1 MPQKSLIAFD
11 DLVEKQAV
19 ADYLHVTVRTVET
32 WTKRQ
37 KIPSIRIGN
46 KVIRYRLED
55 IAKAL
60 RKNYFVE
67 AKNITPG
74 KGLRNDH
81 QHSVSPEQRP
91 ST

>member
-1 MPQKSLIAFD
+1 MPQKSLVVPD
-11 DLVEKQAV
+11 DLVGKKVV
-19 ADYLHVTVRTVET
+19 ADYLRVTVRTVET
-32 WTKRQ
+32 WTKRR

-67 AKNITPG
+67 AKNITPW
-74 KGLRNDH
+74 KG
-81 QHSVSPEQRP
+81 VAK
-91 ST
+91 

>member
-60 RKNYFVE
+60 RKNYFIE
-67 AKNITPG
+67 AKNITPW
-74 KGLRNDH
+74 KG
-81 QHSVSPEQRP
+81 VAK
-91 ST
+91 

>member
-1 MPQKSLIAFD
+1 MPQKSLVVPD
-11 DLVEKQAV
+11 DLVGKKVV
-19 ADYLHVTVRTVET
+19 ADYLRVTVRTVET
-32 WTKRQ
+32 WTKRR

-67 AKNITPG
+67 AKNITPW
-74 KGLRNDH
+74 KGAAK
-81 QHSVSPEQRP
+81 
-91 ST
+91 